1 MHRPQDAPHR
11 AAIVGREPAQRGN
24 VSYHHV

>member
-1 MHRPQDAPHR
+1 MHRPKDAPHR

-24 VSYHHV
+24 ISYHHV